1 MNTVIAPIDFSR
13 ASRGVI
19 EEAIRLARSVQG
31 RVVVLHVVKPAVFAS
46 EVAPIASTA
55 GEMTAETERVAR
67 AQLQAMQRQ
76 LMKKGIS
83 VETVCT
89 TGSPI
94 RRIVEQAENQAARY
108 IVMGSHGRTALRQL
122 VVGGTASGVLKKA
135 ACPVVVVPHGKKAVA
150 A

>member
-19 EEAIRLARSVQG
+19 DEAIRLARSVQG
-31 RVVVLHVVKPAVFAS
+31 RVVVMHVVKPALFAS
-46 EVAPIASTA
+46 EVAPIASTSV
-55 GEMTAETERVAR
+55 EMTAEVERVAR
-67 AQLQAMQRQ
+67 AQLQTMQRQ

-135 ACPVVVVPHGKKAVA
+135 ACPVVVVPLGKKAVA

>member
-19 EEAIRLARSVQG
+19 DEAIRLARSVQG

-46 EVAPIASTA
+46 EVAPIASTSV
-55 GEMTAETERVAR
+55 EMTAEVERVAR
-67 AQLQAMQRQ
+67 AQLQMMQRQ

>member
-1 MNTVIAPIDFSR
+1 
-13 ASRGVI
+13 
-19 EEAIRLARSVQG
+19 
-31 RVVVLHVVKPAVFAS
+31 
-46 EVAPIASTA
+46 
-55 GEMTAETERVAR
+55 MTAEVERVAR
-67 AQLQAMQRQ
+67 AQLQTMQRQ

-135 ACPVVVVPHGKKAVA
+135 ACPVVVVPLGKKAVA